1 MKKKALIVFVKN
13 IRLGKV
19 KTRLAKTVGD
29 EAAFEVYKHLVG
41 ITEKESQSVPNVD
54 RLIYFSDVIIDTKWA
69 GDTKY
74 VQEGADLGE
83 RMKRAFQMAFDKGYD
98 QVVGIGS
105 DLPDLNKAVI
115 ELAFEKLN
123 EKETVFGPAE
133 DGGYY
138 LLGMNELIPTIFENK
153 SWSTSGLLE
162 ETLTDLNEQNRSVV
176 LLKTLNDIDTI
187 EDLKASSI
195 SNKFKELY
203 ELSRSDKSTV

>member
-41 ITEKESQSVPNVD
+41 ITEKESQSVSNVD

-83 RMKRAFQMAFDKGYD
+83 RMKRAFQMAFDKGYE